1 MVWDAKKIL
10 HQKGAQKWSQL
21 SRIFSFLLSIACTII
36 ATLWKYIFPFE

>member
-21 SRIFSFLLSIACTII
+21 SYSEFSLSC
-36 ATLWKYIFPFE
+36 

>member
-21 SRIFSFLLSIACTII
+21 SYSEFSLSG
-36 ATLWKYIFPFE
+36 